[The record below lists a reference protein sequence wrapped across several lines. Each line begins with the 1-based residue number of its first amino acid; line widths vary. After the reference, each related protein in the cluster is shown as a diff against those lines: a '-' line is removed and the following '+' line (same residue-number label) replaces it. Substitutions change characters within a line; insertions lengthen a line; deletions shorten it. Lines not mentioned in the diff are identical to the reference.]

1 MGSCLGSIRMAE
13 MSTSA
18 TGNRS
23 APEQGTAHQGQPA
36 LRHQRSPISREQVES
51 VISRSA
57 AVFGVV
63 FGIQA
68 LTPLVTQ
75 LPTVSPAW
83 GIVTLTLLSLSLVL
97 SLVASL
103 ARRFVRSAHA
113 LVAVLYLAALQTWP
127 IAVTSPVD
135 FGTTNPWLY
144 YLLTVAT
151 ASAAIGMPA
160 AIATTYLFVVPI
172 MYALIRVTPDGGNA
186 LPQQAILDSLYAI
199 ILGGAIMVIVTM
211 LRQASAAVDAAQSNA
226 LVRYAHAV
234 RAHATEIERV
244 QVDSI
249 VHDSVLTTFLSAARA
264 YTPEAKALAATMAG
278 NAIGHLREAAL
289 VTPDDGSTVPLSAVA
304 RRISEAANTIG
315 AKFEL
320 RTRSI
325 GSQPMPIMAA
335 EAIYSAA
342 VQAMVNSLQH
352 AGSSPRVSRWLTIR
366 GVDFAGIEVEV
377 GDTGA
382 GFAYTEVPKERLG
395 LRVSIVERV
404 ANAGGCVEI
413 DSVVDEGTVIT
424 IRWPHNG
431 SDDAEPRGPR
441 FGALPGEAS

>member
-1 MGSCLGSIRMAE
+1 
-13 MSTSA
+13 
-18 TGNRS
+18 
-23 APEQGTAHQGQPA
+23 
-36 LRHQRSPISREQVES
+36 
-51 VISRSA
+51 
-57 AVFGVV
+57 VFGVV
-63 FGIQA
+63 FGVQTI
-68 LTPLVTQ
+68 TPLMTQ
-75 LPTVSPAW
+75 LPTVNPVW
-83 GIVTLTLLSLSLVL
+83 GITAVVVLALSLVL
-97 SLVASL
+97 SLIASL
-103 ARRFVRSAHA
+103 ARRLVRSAHA
-113 LVAVLYLAALQTWP
+113 LVAVLYLVALQTWP
-127 IAVTSPVD
+127 VAVVGNTD
-135 FGTTNPWLY
+135 TGMTNPWIY

-151 ASAAIGMPA
+151 ASAAIGLPA
-160 AIATTYLFVVPI
+160 PIATTYLLVVPI
-172 MYALIRVTPDGGNA
+172 MYGLIRITPDGGNA
-186 LPQQAILDSLYAI
+186 EPQQAVLDSLYAI
-199 ILGGAIMVIVTM
+199 ILGGAIMLIVTM
-211 LRQASAAVDAAQSNA
+211 LRQASAAVDAAQANA

-234 RAHATEIERV
+234 RAHATEVERV

-249 VHDSVLTTFLSAARA
+249 VHDSVLTTFISAARA

-335 EAIYSAA
+335 EAVYSAS

-352 AGSSPRVSRWLTIR
+352 AGSGTEVSRWLSIR
-366 GVDFAGIEVEV
+366 GVDIAGIEVEV

-382 GFAYTEVPKERLG
+382 GFAYGDVPKERLG

-413 DSVVDEGTVIT
+413 DSEVGEGTVIT
-424 IRWPHNG
+424 ILWPHGDG
-431 SDDAEPRGPR
+431 SPDSRAPR
-441 FGALPGEAS
+441 FGGDLALDLPESPGGPR

>member
-1 MGSCLGSIRMAE
+1 

-23 APEQGTAHQGQPA
+23 ASGPRTQPA
-36 LRHQRSPISREQVES
+36 LRHQRSPISRDQVES

-63 FGIQA
+63 FGVQTI
-68 LTPLVTQ
+68 TPLVSQ
-75 LPTVSPAW
+75 LPSVNPAW
-83 GIVTLTLLSLSLVL
+83 GIATVTVLGLSLVL
-97 SLVASL
+97 SLAASL
-103 ARRFVRSAHA
+103 ARRLVRSAHA
-113 LVAVLYLAALQTWP
+113 LVAVLYLVALQTWP
-127 IAVTSPVD
+127 LAVTVHTD
-135 FGTTNPWLY
+135 GGLTNPWIY

-151 ASAAIGMPA
+151 ASAAIGLPA
-160 AIATTYLFVVPI
+160 PIATTYLFVVPI
-172 MYALIRVTPDGGNA
+172 MYGLIRVTPDGGNA
-186 LPQQAILDSLYAI
+186 LPQQAVLDSLYSI

-211 LRQASAAVDAAQSNA
+211 LRQASAAVDAAQANA
-226 LVRYAHAV
+226 LERYAHAV

-264 YTPEAKALAATMAG
+264 YTPEAKTLAATMAG

-289 VTPDDGSTVPLSAVA
+289 VTPDDGSAVPLSSVA

-352 AGSSPRVSRWLTIR
+352 AGQDPRVSRWVAIR
-366 GVDFAGIEVEV
+366 GALPSGIEVEV
-377 GDTGA
+377 GDTGS
-382 GFAYTEVPKERLG
+382 GFSFVDLPAERMG

-404 ANAGGCVEI
+404 TNAGGAVEI
-413 DSVVDEGTVIT
+413 DSAVDEGTVIS
-424 IRWPHNG
+424 IRWPRVPADEG
-431 SDDAEPRGPR
+431 SMDERLRGSAR
-441 FGALPGEAS
+441 TGGTA